1 MRFHRSSRALVVTTL
16 ALVLGLAGC
25 ASAGGGSGGPR
36 GSSTHIIPEEL
47 ATVPQL
53 DLYTAVSR
61 LRPQWLRPG
70 TRGQLPEVIVDG
82 TRQQGGADVLRSMRA
97 NEVSELEFMSAADAT
112 TRYGTGFTAGAILVS
127 TKR

>member
-1 MRFHRSSRALVVTTL
+1 M
-16 ALVLGLAGC
+16 
-25 ASAGGGSGGPR
+25 
-36 GSSTHIIPEEL
+36 
-47 ATVPQL
+47 PQL

-82 TRQQGGADVLRSMRA
+82 TRRQGGADVLRSMRA
-97 NEVSELEFMSAADAT
+97 NEVGELEFMSAADAT

>member
-1 MRFHRSSRALVVTTL
+1 MSPSRALVATFAL
-16 ALVLGLAGC
+16 ALGLSAC
-25 ASAGGGSGGPR
+25 ASGGGGGGGTPR
-36 GSSTHIIPEEL
+36 GSSTRIIGEEL
-47 ATVPQL
+47 ATVAQL

-97 NEVSELEFMSAADAT
+97 NDVSELQFMSASDAT
-112 TRYGTGFTAGAILVS
+112 TRYGTGFTAGAIIVS
-127 TKR
+127 TRR

>member
-1 MRFHRSSRALVVTTL
+1 MRFTSPSRALIATFAL
-16 ALVLGLAGC
+16 ALGLSAC
-25 ASAGGGSGGPR
+25 ASGGGGGGGTPR
-36 GSSTHIIPEEL
+36 GSSTRIIGEEL
-47 ATVPQL
+47 ATVAQL

-97 NEVSELEFMSAADAT
+97 NEVSELQFMSASDAT
-112 TRYGTGFTAGAILVS
+112 TRYGTGFTAGAIIVS
-127 TKR
+127 TRR